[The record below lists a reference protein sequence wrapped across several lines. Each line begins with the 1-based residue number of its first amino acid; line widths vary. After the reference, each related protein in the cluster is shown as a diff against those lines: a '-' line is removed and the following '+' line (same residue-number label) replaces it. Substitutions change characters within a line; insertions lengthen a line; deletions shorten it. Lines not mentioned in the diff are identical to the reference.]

1 MIKEII
7 LLSVMAYVSLL
18 FGSFLL
24 YAFALEHDL
33 HIFEKITKAI
43 IDVLCFVGTIA
54 IIAFGV
60 ILTVGVFYLAK

>member
-1 MIKEII
+1 MKEII
-7 LLSVMAYVSLL
+7 LFSVMAYLSFL
-18 FGSFLL
+18 FGSLLL

-33 HIFEKITKAI
+33 HIFEKITKVI